1 MEFSFSN
8 TYDSELAELEKL
20 GKTERISVL
29 AEMGDDR
36 LWALF
41 RLGSEEAL
49 IVLFKKYHR
58 QTIILVYKRMNGSGS
73 VNLQMVEDVFGAFVE
88 RVLDGHYH
96 QQELK
101 KNFLAFSIH
110 QVCFLLRSQLK
121 LAANSRVGGLDEKHV
136 LQKKAANHLRV
147 VEAMDFQKII
157 DLIPLVSNK
166 VYRKVLCLIFLLG
179 YNSKDL
185 AEVFGQ
191 REKAYDKRSRAMLAF
206 RKILEKEGILKELR

>member
-1 MEFSFSN
+1 MEFTFSN
-8 TYDSELAELEKL
+8 SYDSELAELEKL
-20 GKTERISVL
+20 GKCERMSAL
-29 AEMGDDR
+29 SEMGDDR
-36 LWALF
+36 LWAMF
-41 RLGSEEAL
+41 RLGCEEAL

-58 QTIILVYKRMNGSGS
+58 QTIVLVYKRMNGSGS

-136 LQKKAANHLRV
+136 LQKTGNNHLRV
-147 VEAMDFQKII
+147 EESIDFRKVI
-157 DLIPLVSNK
+157 DYIPSVSNK
-166 VYRKVLCLIFLLG
+166 VYRKVLCLTFLLG

-191 REKAYDKRSRAMLAF
+191 REKAYDKRSRAILAF
-206 RKILEKEGILKELR
+206 RKILEKEGILDELR